1 MQVSKKAG
9 FSRQKLK
16 IAASQQDDLCR
27 AIFASAVSMYAPEM
41 LILLDETGS
50 DRRDS
55 IRQNGHSVRGKPLVS
70 SKFLS
75 RGVRINTIA
84 YMSVI
89 GMLDSKTYRH
99 TVDGDTFYTFVQSS
113 LLPHL
118 MLFDG
123 YNRHSVVIMDNCSVH
138 HVNGIQKMIE
148 EMGAIVHFLPPYRPD
163 FNPIEEAFSKSKSS
177 FTSTGYRG

>member
-1 MQVSKKAG
+1 MLVVVVPGVHS
-9 FSRQKLK
+9 LLLNL
-16 IAASQQDDLCR
+16 AS
-27 AIFASAVSMYAPEM
+27 
-41 LILLDETGS
+41 GS
-50 DRRDS
+50 E
-55 IRQNGHSVRGKPLVS
+55 
-70 SKFLS
+70 
-75 RGVRINTIA
+75 
-84 YMSVI
+84 
-89 GMLDSKTYRH
+89 
-99 TVDGDTFYTFVQSS
+99 QSS

-163 FNPIEEAFSKSKSS
+163 FNPIEDRGLFKSKSS